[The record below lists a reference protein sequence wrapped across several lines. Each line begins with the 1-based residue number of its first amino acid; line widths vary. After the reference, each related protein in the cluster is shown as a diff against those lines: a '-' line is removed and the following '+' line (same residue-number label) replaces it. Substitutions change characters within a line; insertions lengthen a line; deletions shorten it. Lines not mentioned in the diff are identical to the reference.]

1 MDDLLPLLDVPGTAR
16 GPYNKFVCAI
26 IDIGLRVPVDSRS
39 VIARFAVLQVRT
51 PAMRKP

>member
-26 IDIGLRVPVDSRS
+26 IEIGLRVPADSRS
-39 VIARFAVLQVRT
+39 AIARSAVLQFLSQEW
-51 PAMRKP
+51 RKP